1 MLLIE
6 IDKTRYRK
14 HFNIVM
20 GAVIAFLVVASLAI
34 AQLLIALYPA
44 AEGSHFHWNLLGVI
58 VSVIIT
64 VIFININKQ
73 HPFLIEVLYVWKL
86 KQALNLVTRKMRK
99 LLIAAKMGD
108 KNAMLALQFSYSGSR
123 QLWTL
128 DDNTITLA
136 NLEKSQAELDALLEK
151 YDLTV
156 DIKEYHSDLLK
167 LF

>member
-34 AQLLIALYPA
+34 AQVLIALYPA

-151 YDLTV
+151 YDLIV